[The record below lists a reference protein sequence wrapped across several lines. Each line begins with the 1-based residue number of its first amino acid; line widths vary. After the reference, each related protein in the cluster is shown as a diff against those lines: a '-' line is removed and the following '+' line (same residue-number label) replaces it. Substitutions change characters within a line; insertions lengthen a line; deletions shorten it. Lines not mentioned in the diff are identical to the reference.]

1 MNRTATPFLVVGGL
15 GIVLG
20 GLFSAISAG
29 SPSYLAAWAVAYL
42 VLVVGVAQ
50 VVLGLG
56 QARLA
61 VHPPSDGVVSAE
73 VLTYNLANILV
84 LGGSMFSLTSLTW
97 AGAALIVVA
106 MGLFIWAARGSG
118 SKQRWWLYGYR
129 AMIVVILISAP
140 IGIILAHSRMG

>member
-1 MNRTATPFLVVGGL
+1 MNRTATPFLVIGGL

-50 VVLGLG
+50 VVLGMG

-61 VHPPSDGVVSAE
+61 VHAPSEGVVSAE
-73 VLTYNLANILV
+73 VLTFNLANILV

-97 AGAALIVVA
+97 VGAALIVVA
-106 MGLFIWAARGSG
+106 MGLFIWAARGSA
-118 SKQRWWLYGYR
+118 SEQRWWLYGYR
-129 AMIVVILISAP
+129 AMIVVILVSAP
-140 IGIILAHSRMG
+140 IGIILANSRMG